1 MSSNVPKIV
10 TTDELN
16 SLSEELNLGNKGQT
30 NNHKLLYGLNLD
42 KGDQINILKAQ
53 MHGGV
58 KEAKEMI
65 EFILKQKAIE
75 AKIDLKIRKENAKL
89 EIEIKEADFK
99 IEKER
104 EKLKNEKNQAV
115 RDSLLQQEKEKNR
128 LTVKLADNQRKIAA
142 NEAENKR
149 LTVTDPI
156 KQREKT
162 NRTQARAE
170 NADKIGAGIGNA
182 VAGIGKG
189 AGAVVKGAI
198 TGVGAG
204 AGAAAGNPMALISP
218 AIAAAKELGVLM
230 KRNSQLKESRQYQEG
245 INNDLV
251 KKTRSI

>member
-1 MSSNVPKIV
+1 MSGDIPKIV
-10 TTDELN
+10 TSYEL
-16 SLSEELNLGNKGQT
+16 KHQ
-30 NNHKLLYGLNLD
+30 LLYGLNLD

-58 KEAKEMI
+58 NEAKEMT
-65 EFILKQKAIE
+65 EFMLKQKAIE
-75 AKIDLKIRKENAKL
+75 AKIYLKIRKENTKL

-128 LTVKLADNQRKIAA
+128 LKIKLAENNRKILA
-142 NEAENKR
+142 NKAKNDR
-149 LTVTDPI
+149 LTITEPI
-156 KQREKT
+156 RQSEKT
-162 NRTQARAE
+162 KRTQIRSE

-189 AGAVVKGAI
+189 AGAVVEGAI

-218 AIAAAKELGVLM
+218 AIAAAKELGALM
-230 KRNSQLKESRQYQEG
+230 KRNSQLKTSGQSQGG
-245 INNDLV
+245 INNDPG
-251 KKTRSI
+251 RQNISR